1 MPFASIEPS
10 AIGRRRRAGS
20 RPRARLFRCTL
31 GTPRITSLL
40 NSKRQPG
47 ASKGAT
53 KEELAVAMFS

>member
-1 MPFASIEPS
+1 MPFGDRAIGPY
-10 AIGRRRRAGS
+10 IGRRRPARVPGRGS
-20 RPRARLFRCTL
+20 TL

>member
-10 AIGRRRRAGS
+10 AIGRRPARVPGRGS
-20 RPRARLFRCTL
+20 TL